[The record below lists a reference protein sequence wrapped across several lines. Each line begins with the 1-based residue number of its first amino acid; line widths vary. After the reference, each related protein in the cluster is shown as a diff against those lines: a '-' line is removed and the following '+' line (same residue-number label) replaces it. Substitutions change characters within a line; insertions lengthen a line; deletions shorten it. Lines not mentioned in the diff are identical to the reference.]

1 MDQRKIVSWSAM
13 TVLGFALL
21 PGSAVAQLSDIDKI
35 KATNDAFHVALD
47 GRVPSRL
54 QAGVRRH
61 RVRSGRSPDWLKSK
75 NPACAAVKRD
85 VGEDWGR

>member
-1 MDQRKIVSWSAM
+1 M

-21 PGSAVAQLSDIDKI
+21 PGNAVAQLSEIDKI

-47 GRVPSRL
+47 DRVPSRL

-61 RVRSGRSPDWLKSK
+61 RVRSGRSPD
-75 NPACAAVKRD
+75 
-85 VGEDWGR
+85 

>member
-21 PGSAVAQLSDIDKI
+21 PGNAVAQSSDIDKI

-47 GRVPSRL
+47 GRVQSRL
-54 QAGVRRH
+54 QADAGH
-61 RVRSGRSPDWLKSK
+61 
-75 NPACAAVKRD
+75 A
-85 VGEDWGR
+85 